1 MVAVAID
8 RILGRVSKPARY
20 AGNEWNIVLK
30 DWGEDQVKVALVY
43 PDVYEVGM
51 SNFGLQ
57 ILYDLLN
64 QQDGVVAERCYAP
77 WTDMEAEMRR
87 EGLPLFSLETRR
99 PLRDFDIVGF
109 SLSHELTF
117 TNVLNMLDLAGIP
130 LLSSERDERHPLIL
144 AGGSACYNPE
154 PVASFID
161 LFAIGEGEE
170 VALEL
175 VNAYREARGP
185 GASSRGP
192 DRKAFLRKAAQIP
205 GIYVPELYDV
215 RYNGDGTVAEV
226 KPRGPEA
233 SQSIT
238 RRFVK
243 QLPPTPT
250 KPLVPF
256 LNVVH
261 DRAMIEI
268 QRGCTRGCRFCQA
281 GMIYRPVRERS
292 KEEILSAADELLAN
306 TGYEELS
313 LVSLSTS
320 DHSEIDS
327 IVTELARR
335 YPNTNI
341 SLPSL
346 RIDSFSV
353 GLAESIQRRKTGLTF
368 APEAGTQRLRD
379 VINKGV
385 TEADMIHTA
394 EAAYSR
400 GWTTLKLYFMIGLP
414 TETLEDVEGIV
425 DLARKVRAIGR
436 RYQGH
441 RAQVSVS
448 VATLIPKPDSP
459 FQWLG
464 QERPETVRPKQEYL
478 RNALRGMRFSW
489 HDPESSL
496 LEAVF
501 SRGDRRLAKVIHRAW
516 RLGCKFDAWSEH
528 QKHDAWLQAFHDEGL
543 DPAFYAYRQRSIYEV
558 LPWDHITG
566 GVNKKFLIRE
576 YERSLEGKL
585 TPDCRGGTCGACG
598 LRQLKAGC

>member
-1 MVAVAID
+1 MVSID
-8 RILGRVSKPARY
+8 RILKRVTKPARY
-20 AGNEWNIVLK
+20 TGNEWNIVVK
-30 DWGEDQVKVALVY
+30 DWDKAEVKVALVY

-64 QQDGVVAERCYAP
+64 REDGIIAERCYAP
-77 WTDMEAEMRR
+77 WVDMEAEMRK
-87 EGLPLFSLETRR
+87 EEVPLFSLENRR
-99 PLRDFDIVGF
+99 PLREFDIVGF

-117 TNVLNMLDLAGIP
+117 TNVLNVLDLAGIP
-130 LLSSERDERHPLIL
+130 LLAEERDERYPLII

-154 PVASFID
+154 PMASFID

-175 VNAYREARGP
+175 VNAYREAGARG
-185 GASSRGP
+185 GSGKGP
-192 DRKAFLRKAAQIP
+192 DRAAFLRRAAQIP
-205 GIYVPELYDV
+205 GIYAPSLYDV
-215 RYNGDGTVAEV
+215 RYDGDGLVTEVAPGV
-226 KPRGPEA
+226 PEA
-233 SQSIT
+233 SPSIA

-256 LNVVH
+256 LNTVH
-261 DRAMIEI
+261 DRAMIEV

-281 GMIYRPVRERS
+281 GMIYRPIRERS
-292 KEEILSAADELLAN
+292 KEEILSTAEELLAN

-320 DHSEIDS
+320 DHSEIEG
-327 IVTELARR
+327 IVADLTRR
-335 YPNTNI
+335 HPNLSI

-353 GLAESIQRRKTGLTF
+353 GLVESIQRRKTGLTF
-368 APEAGTQRLRD
+368 APEAGTQRMRD

-385 TEADMIHTA
+385 TEDDMLQTA
-394 EAAYSR
+394 EAAFSR
-400 GWTTLKLYFMIGLP
+400 GWASLKLYFMIGLP
-414 TETLEDVEGIV
+414 TETMEDVEGIA
-425 DLARKVRAIGR
+425 DLARKVKAVGR
-436 RYQGH
+436 RHRGH

-464 QERPETVRPKQEYL
+464 QERPETVSPKQEFL
-478 RNALRGMRFSW
+478 RNALRGIRFSW
-489 HDPESSL
+489 HEPESSL
-496 LEAVF
+496 LEAVL
-501 SRGDRRLAKVIHRAW
+501 SRGDRRLGKVIHRAW
-516 RLGCKFDAWSEH
+516 QLGCKFDAWSEH
-528 QKHDAWLQAFHDEGL
+528 QKHDVWLRAFHDWGL
-543 DPAFYAYRQRSIYEV
+543 DPAFYAYRERATQEV
-558 LPWDHITG
+558 LPWDHITS
-566 GVNKKFLIRE
+566 GVTKKFLLRE
-576 YERSLEGKL
+576 YEHRMTGRL
-585 TPDCRGGTCGACG
+585 TPDCRSGLCGACG